1 MDYIGLINQLGLF
14 GRCAIF
20 YRDVGWLSMAR
31 LLDISIFKRNR
42 AFALLY
48 SGQFVSFV
56 GTMMSMVALPF
67 QIYTATHSTVMVGLL
82 SLVHFQKSF

>member
-1 MDYIGLINQLGLF
+1 
-14 GRCAIF
+14 
-20 YRDVGWLSMAR
+20 MAR

-67 QIYTATHSTVMVGLL
+67 QVYTATHSTVMVGLL
-82 SLVHFQKSF
+82 SE